1 MMNIQTAVKTCFSK
15 YATFSGRASRSEYW
29 FFYLFTIIASIVTWV
44 IDTMLLGYS
53 AEDTGAI
60 SLIFQIIIILPSIA
74 VGARR
79 LHDIGKSGWWQLL
92 ILTIIGIIL
101 LIVWFATIGSSKKN
115 KYGNPI
121 KLNKS

>member
-60 SLIFQIIIILPSIA
+60 NLIFQIIIILPSIA

-121 KLNKS
+121 KLKK

>member
-1 MMNIQTAVKTCFSK
+1 MMNIQIAVKTCFSK

-115 KYGNPI
+115 NYGNPI
-121 KLNKS
+121 KLKK